1 MPWENANLDNQKK
14 GKDVQIKITQIY
26 FKIISRYLFYV
37 SVSFLSPNIY
47 VFVFFV
53 VKELVWYCSSD
64 YFLFEY
70 ILK

>member
-26 FKIISRYLFYV
+26 FKIISSYLFYV

-53 VKELVWYCSSD
+53 VEELVWYSSSD
-64 YFLFEY
+64 CFLFEY
-70 ILK
+70 TLK